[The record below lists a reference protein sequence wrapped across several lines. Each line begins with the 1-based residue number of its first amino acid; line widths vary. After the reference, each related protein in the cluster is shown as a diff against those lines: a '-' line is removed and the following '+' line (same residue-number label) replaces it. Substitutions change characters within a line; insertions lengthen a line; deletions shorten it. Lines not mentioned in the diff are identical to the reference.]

1 MHFACRDILLKP
13 ITFAGPNNYLQVPG
27 FFRKPRMFVKFM
39 FRSWDYT
46 GLLMFTRFADDLGA
60 LELGLSEG
68 QINVTIFQPGKKKLQ
83 FAAGRFTLKLMTEIF
98 ERFSFLL
105 PKQWMHFVFKISGY
119 RLNDGYWH
127 TVDLTARDNLL
138 TLTIDEEKE
147 SPLKITNPFTIRTG
161 DRYFFGGKLI

>member
-13 ITFAGPNNYLQVPG
+13 MTFAGPNNYLQVPG

-83 FAAGRFTLKLMTEIF
+83 FAAGGFRLKVEAEIF
-98 ERFSFLL
+98 GKILSAVASSSGCVLFFQNLRLQAQRRILAHSRFDRKGQ
-105 PKQWMHFVFKISGY
+105 P
-119 RLNDGYWH
+119 
-127 TVDLTARDNLL
+127 VD
-138 TLTIDEEKE
+138 
-147 SPLKITNPFTIRTG
+147 PHH
-161 DRYFFGGKLI
+161 

>member
-13 ITFAGPNNYLQVPG
+13 MTFAGPNNYLQVPG
-27 FFRKPRMFVKFM
+27 FFRRPRMFVKFK

-83 FAAGRFTLKLMTEIF
+83 FGAGGLTELFI
-98 ERFSFLL
+98 
-105 PKQWMHFVFKISGY
+105 P
-119 RLNDGYWH
+119 
-127 TVDLTARDNLL
+127 
-138 TLTIDEEKE
+138 
-147 SPLKITNPFTIRTG
+147 SP
-161 DRYFFGGKLI
+161 

>member
-1 MHFACRDILLKP
+1 MHFGCRDILLKP
-13 ITFAGPNNYLQVPG
+13 MTFAGPNNYLQVPG

-83 FAAGRFTLKLMTEIF
+83 FGAGTFSRTLVTETLGRFC
-98 ERFSFLL
+98 FLL
-105 PKQWMHFVFKISGY
+105 PNQFICFTFKIY
-119 RLNDGYWH
+119 RL
-127 TVDLTARDNLL
+127 
-138 TLTIDEEKE
+138 
-147 SPLKITNPFTIRTG
+147 
-161 DRYFFGGKLI
+161 